1 MIEGL
6 VKGNMLIN
14 RVITA
19 LFLAPLF
26 VFAMYNLNRPY
37 FSLLIAIIVL
47 IAAWE
52 WASFVKIKSN
62 KNKLFYVLIIF
73 ILMALSFKLDVNY
86 QINFLFLIIFWWLIN
101 LIWILK
107 YPKLQSFWY
116 KNQLLRGLNG
126 ILVIVPTWLSFILIR
141 ELLGAGWL
149 LFLLFLIWGAD
160 TGAYFVGK
168 NFGKRKLLKKVSPGK
183 TVEGVI
189 GAIAISIVISILA
202 LYSNNISYDKWF
214 LYIVLTFLVVVTSVV
229 GDLFESIFKRATNM
243 KDSGSILPGHGG
255 ILDRIDSLT
264 SASPVF
270 LIGCLFIENLL

>member
-1 MIEGL
+1 
-6 VKGNMLIN
+6 MLIS

-52 WASFVKIKSN
+52 WTSFVKIKSN
-62 KNKLFYVLIIF
+62 KNKSFYVLIIF
-73 ILMALSFKLDVNY
+73 ILMALSFKLDINY

-126 ILVIVPTWLSFILIR
+126 ILVIIPTWLSFILIR

-189 GAIAISIVISILA
+189 GAIATSIVISILA
-202 LYSNNISYDKWF
+202 LYSNNISYDKWL
-214 LYIVLTFLVVVTSVV
+214 LYIVLTFLVVIASVV

-264 SASPVF
+264 SAAPVF